1 MATSETTTAAPAA
14 PAAAPTLGQE
24 VDAEIVVIKARLASI
39 EAAGKTD
46 WATVVAWV
54 KTNWAHIVLT
64 WPAAATILVPVVK
77 EFAKVIL

>member
-14 PAAAPTLGQE
+14 PAATPTVGQT
-24 VDAEIVVIKARLASI
+24 VDAELTLLKARVASI
-39 EAAGKTD
+39 EAAAKTD

-54 KTNWAHIVLT
+54 KSNWAHIALT

-77 EFAKVIL
+77 DALKVL